1 MSAAVEQL
9 EESYEE
15 AAEVD
20 AEYEYLL
27 KNKDKGITFEEYCR
41 QRGIELWFS
50 PKFKKIDLYNT
61 LQSTFYFLIGP

>member
-1 MSAAVEQL
+1 MGAAVEEQI
-9 EESYEE
+9 EENYEE

-41 QRGIELWFS
+41 RRDIE
-50 PKFKKIDLYNT
+50 
-61 LQSTFYFLIGP
+61 

>member
-15 AAEVD
+15 AGEVD

-41 QRGIELWFS
+41 QRGIEL
-50 PKFKKIDLYNT
+50 
-61 LQSTFYFLIGP
+61 

>member
-1 MSAAVEQL
+1 MGVALEEQS

-27 KNKDKGITFEEYCR
+27 KNKDKGDGVNPSE
-41 QRGIELWFS
+41 
-50 PKFKKIDLYNT
+50 
-61 LQSTFYFLIGP
+61 

>member
-1 MSAAVEQL
+1 MRVYINKTKNKVGDYQMSAAVEQL

-41 QRGIELWFS
+41 QRGIEL
-50 PKFKKIDLYNT
+50 
-61 LQSTFYFLIGP
+61 

>member
-1 MSAAVEQL
+1 MGAAVDGRI

-41 QRGIELWFS
+41 RRGIKL
-50 PKFKKIDLYNT
+50 
-61 LQSTFYFLIGP
+61 

>member
-1 MSAAVEQL
+1 MGAAVDGRI

-27 KNKDKGITFEEYCR
+27 ENKDKGIPFEEYCR
-41 QRGIELWFS
+41 RHRIKL
-50 PKFKKIDLYNT
+50 
-61 LQSTFYFLIGP
+61 